1 MFEVAIAHHHSSI
14 GWLTLTANHAGI
26 TKIEFGKIGK
36 EFRSSPFLHQAIKEL
51 DQYFAGDRRQ
61 FTVPVS
67 LTGTPF
73 QKIVWNALRK
83 IPFGAT
89 PSYSDIGD
97 SIGRPSVA
105 RAVGMANNKN
115 PVPIIVPCHR
125 VVGRDGSL
133 VGYAGGLNIKRQL
146 LDIELCGGSMNSL
159 AFAREP
165 DFMAS
170 PYIQLSH

>member
-1 MFEVAIAHHHSSI
+1 MFEVAIAHHHTAI
-14 GWLTLTANHAGI
+14 GWLTLTANHLGI
-26 TKIEFGKIGK
+26 TKIEFGQVGQ
-36 EFRSSPFLHQAIKEL
+36 EFRSSPFLTQAINEL
-51 DQYFAGDRRQ
+51 DQYFSGNRRQ
-61 FTVPVS
+61 FTVPLS

-89 PSYSDIGD
+89 PGYSDIGA

-115 PVPIIVPCHR
+115 PVPIIIPCHR
-125 VVGRDGSL
+125 VIGRNGSL

-146 LDIELCGGSMNSL
+146 LDIELCDG
-159 AFAREP
+159 ARTGFKFP
-165 DFMAS
+165 QTPHFLVA
-170 PYIQLSH
+170 PYIQQ